1 MHSSPERHRESDE
14 ISQRDLHEVLD
25 GHPDAI
31 TLINDRGTVTY
42 ENAAFKA
49 LGLGEVSTVTRLVEA
64 LGPDAAKLRDALQS
78 ITSEERGFF
87 ELVFVR
93 LLDSGQHG
101 QYQWLRAHIK
111 RISAGTAI
119 FFSDV
124 TEAHL
129 ERRTRNEAERRL
141 HHFVSQAPLGVI
153 EWNMRFECTAWSPT
167 AEKIFGFT
175 AEEAIGRH
183 FTELI
188 SHGMVREIVDGYW
201 QELVRKGLPTRNI
214 NENVDNKG
222 NVLICEWL
230 NLPYFDL
237 EGKFVGVWS
246 ICNDLTER
254 RRNEQTMTETARA
267 LEQKVEEAAK
277 ESAEKDRLIREL
289 DAKFEIITQ
298 QTAEITRLSSPILE
312 LWEGVIAVPIIG
324 ILDETRSSFV
334 MEQLLAAVVENRSDF
349 VLLDLTGVETL
360 AGESAERLANILRA
374 VELLGARGILTGV
387 QPAVARTIV
396 EIGASFGM
404 AMPCRNLRDGL
415 RIALAKDKGRRKP
428 KIQ

>member
-1 MHSSPERHRESDE
+1 MNSSPERDRESGD
-14 ISQRDLHEVLD
+14 ISQRELHEVLESC
-25 GHPDAI
+25 PDAI
-31 TLINDRGTVTY
+31 ALINDRGTVTY
-42 ENAAFKA
+42 ENAAFKN
-49 LGLGEVSTVTRLVEA
+49 LGLGEVSNVSRLVES
-64 LGPDAAKLRDALQS
+64 LGPGATKLENALQS
-78 ITSEERGFF
+78 MKSDAQGFAEFDFSRG
-87 ELVFVR
+87 
-93 LLDSGQHG
+93 LDSGQH
-101 QYQWLRAHIK
+101 QLFRVQIK
-111 RISAGTAI
+111 RMTAGVSI
-119 FFSDV
+119 FLRDI
-124 TEAHL
+124 TEVHL
-129 ERRTRNEAERRL
+129 ERRIRNEAERRL
-141 HHFVSQAPLGVI
+141 HHFVNQAPLGVI
-153 EWNMRFECTAWSPT
+153 EWNIRFECTAWSPM
-167 AEKIFGFT
+167 AEKIFGYT
-175 AEEAIGRH
+175 AEQAIGRH

-222 NVLICEWL
+222 NVLLCEWL
-230 NLPYFDL
+230 NLPYFDI

-254 RRNEQTMTETARA
+254 RRNEQMMMETALA
-267 LEQKVEEAAK
+267 LEQKVQEAAL

-324 ILDETRSSFV
+324 NLDETRSSFV
-334 MEQLLAAVVENRSDF
+334 MEQLLAAVVEKRSEF
-349 VLLDLTGVETL
+349 VLLDMTGVDTL
-360 AGESAERLANILRA
+360 AGESTERLANILRA

-404 AMPCRNLRDGL
+404 TMPCRNLRDGL
-415 RIALAKDKGRRKP
+415 RIALATEKRRRKS
-428 KIQ
+428 K

>member
-1 MHSSPERHRESDE
+1 MSLASQHDREESSKDAFRELFDAYPE
-14 ISQRDLHEVLD
+14 
-25 GHPDAI
+25 AMM
-31 TLINDRGTVTY
+31 LIDDHGTTTY
-42 ENAAFKA
+42 VNVAFKN
-49 LGLGEVSTVTRLVEA
+49 LGLGDVRSVPHLVEA
-64 LGPDAAKLRDALQS
+64 LGSQGSRLVDALQARTQEKRDVVEFS
-78 ITSEERGFF
+78 FSRTLASGEHQWFRVIVQKMSRG
-87 ELVFVR
+87 
-93 LLDSGQHG
+93 
-101 QYQWLRAHIK
+101 
-111 RISAGTAI
+111 ISVLFRET
-119 FFSDV
+119 
-124 TEAHL
+124 TEIEI
-129 ERRTRNEAERRL
+129 ERRLRQEAERRL
-141 HHFVSQAPLGVI
+141 HHFVNKGPLGVI

-201 QELVRKGLPTRNI
+201 QELVRIGLPTRNV

-254 RRNEQTMTETARA
+254 RRNEQTMMETARA
-267 LEQKVEEAAK
+267 LEQKVQEAAQ
-277 ESAEKDRLIREL
+277 ESAEKDRLIQEL
-289 DAKFEIITQ
+289 DAKIEIIMQ
-298 QTAEITRLSSPILE
+298 QSAEITRLSSPILE

-324 ILDETRSSFV
+324 VLDETRSSFV

-349 VLLDLTGVETL
+349 VLLDLTGVDTL

-415 RIALAKDKGRRKP
+415 RIALARDKGRRKP